1 MKIKKHNY
9 LFISL
14 ATSLF
19 ITACADKDVYNPDRV
34 HPVAP
39 VENPLGE
46 DFVAPDGFDWSMITT
61 VNLNVGVKDEFN
73 GQYKYLVEVFNTN
86 PLSDGTASP
95 LAAGYAK
102 AGSNYI
108 GEISIPKSCKQIF
121 IRQTDPKQRK
131 EVYQYTIP
139 ENGGTLNCK
148 LYYTATTTRTETTGS
163 TSAYEAAKQAGIVD
177 PEAPNYKDEINVP
190 SKSDTPA
197 NEWSSGMIFDNGA
210 KYIIT
215 EDYTE
220 TSPFIKDIQVNGRMS
235 IYVKGTWKISAINY
249 AFDIYI
255 LDGGKIISDYGLTLD
270 NKPNLT
276 IASKGLLSVKGIF
289 SFQCNKTINFGTIK
303 AESLNNPGSANGG
316 EFYNS
321 GILLQELEKVS
332 TLNQSIMEREIF
344 TSTQSQENNP
354 KLYEDKIKLQKAE
367 ENISHLSDN
376 LNEYNFSKEGV
387 GINDMVIAWL
397 TSCIDE
403 AKAKAQLQVLLNRQ
417 KTIFD
422 QYSHMSPIGT
432 QVNRK
437 QRAINIAEDNY
448 RTQLKGLADAN
459 LRLKNIEMG
468 TSNLQTVSPPDYPLT
483 DNGRKRMIYVLIAF
497 IGSIVFIVTYF
508 LLIELLD
515 RTLRDPLRSK
525 RLSGLPVI
533 AAFNGT
539 SNLKFRGFLKT
550 CNRLAAAYSCRQ
562 MNKYLQK
569 ERPTIINLLSME
581 SGEGKSYLAKYFVDY
596 WETEGIK
603 TRIVMHG
610 VDFDVEA
617 KEYVNAQ
624 QLSSF
629 WRRNEAEQEP
639 DIILVEYP
647 AINNASIPL
656 DTLRQADVNLLVANA
671 CRLWRNSDN
680 ATLQPIKEAME
691 NVPFFLYLNNAD
703 REVVESFT
711 GELPPR
717 TPLHS
722 FVSRLAQLGLTSK
735 KAAVK

>member
-1 MKIKKHNY
+1 MDIAQ
-9 LFISL
+9 FISQFIYRIRYWL
-14 ATSLF
+14 LWGTLF
-19 ITACADKDVYNPDRV
+19 VTGLVIYFTQFLPYSYT
-34 HPVAP
+34 
-39 VENPLGE
+39 VESSIYAGVTNSTT
-46 DFVAPDGFDWSMITT
+46 VDGTT
-61 VNLNVGVKDEFN
+61 VNYTVINSTFDNLINIAKSRGTLEKVSIRLLANAFTYGEEWKDNHYIQAKHYRQLLQITPKEVLQLVDRKNVEKTTENLTAYRKEQANNFVYSMFNRPEAFYSANALNKIEVKRAGTSDILNITYTSADPGITQQTVSILIDELIKAYEILRFKATN
-73 GQYKYLVEVFNTN
+73 DVIAYFEEQVRITKQALNREEDDLMNYNVQERVINYPEETKALAITRYEVEDRLEDVEKAYESATARRKMLEDKMDIRAQIIRSNTN
-86 PLSDGTASP
+86 
-95 LAAGYAK
+95 
-102 AGSNYI
+102 
-108 GEISIPKSCKQIF
+108 
-121 IRQTDPKQRK
+121 
-131 EVYQYTIP
+131 
-139 ENGGTLNCK
+139 
-148 LYYTATTTRTETTGS
+148 
-163 TSAYEAAKQAGIVD
+163 
-177 PEAPNYKDEINVP
+177 
-190 SKSDTPA
+190 
-197 NEWSSGMIFDNGA
+197 
-210 KYIIT
+210 
-215 EDYTE
+215 
-220 TSPFIKDIQVNGRMS
+220 
-235 IYVKGTWKISAINY
+235 
-249 AFDIYI
+249 
-255 LDGGKIISDYGLTLD
+255 
-270 NKPNLT
+270 
-276 IASKGLLSVKGIF
+276 
-289 SFQCNKTINFGTIK
+289 
-303 AESLNNPGSANGG
+303 
-316 EFYNS
+316 
-321 GILLQELEKVS
+321 LLQELEKVS

>member
-1 MKIKKHNY
+1 MDIAQ
-9 LFISL
+9 FISQFIYRIRYWL
-14 ATSLF
+14 LWGTLF
-19 ITACADKDVYNPDRV
+19 VTGLVIYFTQFLPYSYT
-34 HPVAP
+34 
-39 VENPLGE
+39 VESSIYAGVTNSTT
-46 DFVAPDGFDWSMITT
+46 VDGTT
-61 VNLNVGVKDEFN
+61 VNYTVINSTFDNLINIAKSRGTLENVSIRLLANAFTYGEEWKDNHYIQAKHYRQLLQITPKEVLQLVDRKNVEKTTENLTAYRKEQANNFVYSMFNRPVAFYSANALNKIEVKRAGTSDILNITYTSADPGITQQTVSILIDELIKAYEILRFKATN
-73 GQYKYLVEVFNTN
+73 DVIAYFEEQVRITKQALNREEDDLMNYNVQERVINYPEETKALAITRYEVEDRLEDVEKAYESATARRKMLEDKMDIRAQIIRSNTN
-86 PLSDGTASP
+86 
-95 LAAGYAK
+95 
-102 AGSNYI
+102 
-108 GEISIPKSCKQIF
+108 
-121 IRQTDPKQRK
+121 
-131 EVYQYTIP
+131 
-139 ENGGTLNCK
+139 
-148 LYYTATTTRTETTGS
+148 
-163 TSAYEAAKQAGIVD
+163 
-177 PEAPNYKDEINVP
+177 
-190 SKSDTPA
+190 
-197 NEWSSGMIFDNGA
+197 
-210 KYIIT
+210 
-215 EDYTE
+215 
-220 TSPFIKDIQVNGRMS
+220 
-235 IYVKGTWKISAINY
+235 
-249 AFDIYI
+249 
-255 LDGGKIISDYGLTLD
+255 
-270 NKPNLT
+270 
-276 IASKGLLSVKGIF
+276 
-289 SFQCNKTINFGTIK
+289 
-303 AESLNNPGSANGG
+303 
-316 EFYNS
+316 
-321 GILLQELEKVS
+321 LLQELEKVS

>member
-1 MKIKKHNY
+1 MDIAQ
-9 LFISL
+9 FISQFIYRIRYWL
-14 ATSLF
+14 LWGTLF
-19 ITACADKDVYNPDRV
+19 VTGLVIYFTQFLPYSYT
-34 HPVAP
+34 
-39 VENPLGE
+39 VESSIYAGVTNSTT
-46 DFVAPDGFDWSMITT
+46 VDGTT
-61 VNLNVGVKDEFN
+61 VNYTVINSTFDNLINIAKSRGTLEKVSIRLLANAFTYGEEWKDNHYIQAKHYRQLLQITPKEVLQLVDRKNVEKTTENLTAYRKEQANNFVYSMFNRPVAFYSANALNKIEVKRAGTSDILNITYTSADPGITQQTVSILIDELIKAYEILRFKATN
-73 GQYKYLVEVFNTN
+73 DVIAYFEEQVRITKQALNREEDDLMNYNVQERVINYPEETKALAITRYEVEDRLEDVEKAYESATARRKMLEDKMDIRAQIIRSNTN
-86 PLSDGTASP
+86 
-95 LAAGYAK
+95 
-102 AGSNYI
+102 
-108 GEISIPKSCKQIF
+108 
-121 IRQTDPKQRK
+121 
-131 EVYQYTIP
+131 
-139 ENGGTLNCK
+139 
-148 LYYTATTTRTETTGS
+148 
-163 TSAYEAAKQAGIVD
+163 
-177 PEAPNYKDEINVP
+177 
-190 SKSDTPA
+190 
-197 NEWSSGMIFDNGA
+197 
-210 KYIIT
+210 
-215 EDYTE
+215 
-220 TSPFIKDIQVNGRMS
+220 
-235 IYVKGTWKISAINY
+235 
-249 AFDIYI
+249 
-255 LDGGKIISDYGLTLD
+255 
-270 NKPNLT
+270 
-276 IASKGLLSVKGIF
+276 
-289 SFQCNKTINFGTIK
+289 
-303 AESLNNPGSANGG
+303 
-316 EFYNS
+316 
-321 GILLQELEKVS
+321 LLQELEKVS

>member
-1 MKIKKHNY
+1 MDIAQ
-9 LFISL
+9 FISQFIYRIRYWL
-14 ATSLF
+14 LWGTLF
-19 ITACADKDVYNPDRV
+19 VTGLVIYFTQFLPYSYT
-34 HPVAP
+34 
-39 VENPLGE
+39 VESSIYAGVTNSTT
-46 DFVAPDGFDWSMITT
+46 VDGTT
-61 VNLNVGVKDEFN
+61 VNYTVINSTFDNLINIAKSRGTLEKVSIRLLANAFTYGEEWKDNHYIQAKHYRQLLQITPKEVLQLVDRKNVEKTTENLTAYRKEQANNFVYSMFNRPVAFYSANALNKIEVKRAGTSDILNITYTSADPGITQQTVSILIDELIKAYEILRFKATN
-73 GQYKYLVEVFNTN
+73 DVIAYFEEQVRITKQALNREEDDLMNYNVQERVINYPEETKALAITRYEVEDRLEDVEKAYESATARRKMLEDKMDIRAQIIRSNTN
-86 PLSDGTASP
+86 
-95 LAAGYAK
+95 
-102 AGSNYI
+102 
-108 GEISIPKSCKQIF
+108 
-121 IRQTDPKQRK
+121 
-131 EVYQYTIP
+131 
-139 ENGGTLNCK
+139 
-148 LYYTATTTRTETTGS
+148 
-163 TSAYEAAKQAGIVD
+163 
-177 PEAPNYKDEINVP
+177 
-190 SKSDTPA
+190 
-197 NEWSSGMIFDNGA
+197 
-210 KYIIT
+210 
-215 EDYTE
+215 
-220 TSPFIKDIQVNGRMS
+220 
-235 IYVKGTWKISAINY
+235 
-249 AFDIYI
+249 
-255 LDGGKIISDYGLTLD
+255 
-270 NKPNLT
+270 
-276 IASKGLLSVKGIF
+276 
-289 SFQCNKTINFGTIK
+289 
-303 AESLNNPGSANGG
+303 
-316 EFYNS
+316 
-321 GILLQELEKVS
+321 LLQELEKVS

-722 FVSRLAQLGLTSK
+722 FVSRLAQLGLISK

>member
-1 MKIKKHNY
+1 MDIAQ
-9 LFISL
+9 FISQFIYRIRYWL
-14 ATSLF
+14 LWGTLF
-19 ITACADKDVYNPDRV
+19 VTGLVIYFTQFLPYSYS
-34 HPVAP
+34 
-39 VENPLGE
+39 VESSIYAGVTNSTT
-46 DFVAPDGFDWSMITT
+46 VDGTT
-61 VNLNVGVKDEFN
+61 VNYTVINSTFDNLINIAKSRGTLEKVSIRLLANAFTYGEEWKDNHYIQAKHYRQLLQMTPKEVLQLVDRKNVEKTTENLTAYRKEQANNFVYSMFNRPVAFYSAKALNKIEVKRAGTSDILNITYTSADPGITQQTVSILIDELIKAYEILRFKATN
-73 GQYKYLVEVFNTN
+73 DVIAYFEEQVRITKQALNREEDDLMNYNVQERVINYPEETKALAITRYEVEDRLEDVEKAYESATARRKMLEDKMDIRAQIIRSNTN
-86 PLSDGTASP
+86 
-95 LAAGYAK
+95 
-102 AGSNYI
+102 
-108 GEISIPKSCKQIF
+108 
-121 IRQTDPKQRK
+121 
-131 EVYQYTIP
+131 
-139 ENGGTLNCK
+139 
-148 LYYTATTTRTETTGS
+148 
-163 TSAYEAAKQAGIVD
+163 
-177 PEAPNYKDEINVP
+177 
-190 SKSDTPA
+190 
-197 NEWSSGMIFDNGA
+197 
-210 KYIIT
+210 
-215 EDYTE
+215 
-220 TSPFIKDIQVNGRMS
+220 
-235 IYVKGTWKISAINY
+235 
-249 AFDIYI
+249 
-255 LDGGKIISDYGLTLD
+255 
-270 NKPNLT
+270 
-276 IASKGLLSVKGIF
+276 
-289 SFQCNKTINFGTIK
+289 
-303 AESLNNPGSANGG
+303 
-316 EFYNS
+316 
-321 GILLQELEKVS
+321 LLQELEKVS

-603 TRIVMHG
+603 TRIVIHG

-629 WRRNEAEQEP
+629 WRKNEAEQEP

>member
-1 MKIKKHNY
+1 MDIAQ
-9 LFISL
+9 FISQFIYRIRYWL
-14 ATSLF
+14 LWGTLF
-19 ITACADKDVYNPDRV
+19 VTGLVIYFTQFLPYSYT
-34 HPVAP
+34 
-39 VENPLGE
+39 VESSIYAGVTNSTT
-46 DFVAPDGFDWSMITT
+46 VDGTT
-61 VNLNVGVKDEFN
+61 VNYTVINSTFDNLINIAKSRGTLEKVSIRLLANAFTYGEEWKDNHYIQAKHYRQLLQITPKEVLQLVDRKNVEKTTENLTAYRKEQANNFVYSMFNRPVAFYSANALNKIEVKRAGTSDILNITYTSADPGITQQTVSILIDELIKAYEILRFKATN
-73 GQYKYLVEVFNTN
+73 DVIAYFEEQVRITKQALNREEDDLMNYNVQERVINYPEETKALAITRYEVEDRLEDVEKAYESATARRKMLEDKMDIRAQIIRSNTN
-86 PLSDGTASP
+86 
-95 LAAGYAK
+95 
-102 AGSNYI
+102 
-108 GEISIPKSCKQIF
+108 
-121 IRQTDPKQRK
+121 
-131 EVYQYTIP
+131 
-139 ENGGTLNCK
+139 
-148 LYYTATTTRTETTGS
+148 
-163 TSAYEAAKQAGIVD
+163 
-177 PEAPNYKDEINVP
+177 
-190 SKSDTPA
+190 
-197 NEWSSGMIFDNGA
+197 
-210 KYIIT
+210 
-215 EDYTE
+215 
-220 TSPFIKDIQVNGRMS
+220 
-235 IYVKGTWKISAINY
+235 
-249 AFDIYI
+249 
-255 LDGGKIISDYGLTLD
+255 
-270 NKPNLT
+270 
-276 IASKGLLSVKGIF
+276 
-289 SFQCNKTINFGTIK
+289 
-303 AESLNNPGSANGG
+303 
-316 EFYNS
+316 
-321 GILLQELEKVS
+321 LLQELEKVS

-656 DTLRQADVNLLVANA
+656 ETLRQADVNLLVANA